1 MIRSM
6 IYVTVALVALI
17 GLAAFDMV
25 KGAVTG
31 GTEAHYSVTTSMPDF
46 YRLTAKTLD
55 GQTFEFSSLKGKR
68 VLIVNTASRC
78 GYTPQYKKLQA
89 LHEAHA
95 GDDFVIL
102 GFPCN
107 QFGRQEPGSAGEISE
122 FCTKNYGVEFQMM
135 EKVDVKGDNQHP
147 VYGWL
152 CDAKSNGVGN
162 HDVGWNFHK
171 FLVDGEG
178 HLISSLKSGAN
189 PMGDQIVAFAQGK

>member
-6 IYVTVALVALI
+6 IYVAVALVALI
-17 GLAAFDMV
+17 GLAAFGMF

-31 GTEAHYSVTTSMPDF
+31 GTESHYSATTSMSDF
-46 YRLTAKTLD
+46 YSLTANTLD

-95 GDDFVIL
+95 GEDFVIL

-152 CDAKSNGVGN
+152 CDANSNGVGN

-178 HLISSLKSGAN
+178 RLISSLKSGAN

>member
-6 IYVTVALVALI
+6 IYVAVALVALI
-17 GLAAFDMV
+17 GLAAFGMF

-31 GTEAHYSVTTSMPDF
+31 GTESRYSATTSMSDF
-46 YRLTAKTLD
+46 YSLTANTLD

-95 GDDFVIL
+95 GEDFVIL

-152 CDAKSNGVGN
+152 CDANSNGVGN

-178 HLISSLKSGAN
+178 RLISSLKSGAN

>member
-17 GLAAFDMV
+17 GLAAFGMF

-55 GQTFEFSSLKGKR
+55 GQTFECSSLKGKR

-135 EKVDVKGDNQHP
+135 EKVDVKGDNQHT

-152 CDAKSNGVGN
+152 CDAKSNGVEV
-162 HDVGWNFHK
+162 VGVA
-171 FLVDGEG
+171 LEG
-178 HLISSLKSGAN
+178 
-189 PMGDQIVAFAQGK
+189 